1 LVFNSVGWAIF
12 DPTGTTEET
21 IFGLRSLMFIFP
33 TVFLV
38 IGIIAILKYPIT
50 KERYEEITQQVN
62 ILHDKKKEKVLQT

>member
-1 LVFNSVGWAIF
+1 MGMK
-12 DPTGTTEET
+12 DTTGTTEET

-50 KERYEEITQQVN
+50 KERYEEITREVN
-62 ILHDKKKEKVLQT
+62 KLHEKKKEKILKT